1 MELPVADWQDYAHRK
16 WLQISSH
23 EKGQFSPESDLKESF
38 DACWSLLQQEEEEI
52 LERLCS
58 DLSVGKEPRAV
69 LFFKE
74 EGNKRFGRKQ
84 YTAAAVLYSKAIS
97 HGAPGTEE
105 IAVCFANRSAV
116 LFHLGHY
123 SSRKPA
129 TTRIYGR
136 VWHKFLSSSDGWTSL
151 VALSWTLEK
160 PITGDWAAAA
170 RHLRKS
176 IQFVSQRYG
185 SSSIELGHEL
195 FKLAQV
201 LFNGREVDD
210 AMAIILRAW
219 DILSVHYGPDNSMVQ
234 ELQEM
239 RTCLLELPGM
249 RNVWEK

>member
-123 SSRKPA
+123 SFHMNGNIWA
-129 TTRIYGR
+129 EDGR
-136 VWHKFLSSSDGWTSL
+136 WLRLPINFINSGTIPYNITDAAHKTEKMRGIQVAITSQ
-151 VALSWTLEK
+151 E
-160 PITGDWAAAA
+160 
-170 RHLRKS
+170 
-176 IQFVSQRYG
+176 IQH
-185 SSSIELGHEL
+185 I
-195 FKLAQV
+195 V
-201 LFNGREVDD
+201 LQQG
-210 AMAIILRAW
+210 L
-219 DILSVHYGPDNSMVQ
+219 H
-234 ELQEM
+234 
-239 RTCLLELPGM
+239 
-249 RNVWEK
+249 